1 MHTLIRAS
9 VTHSPASPRGNPR
22 RRLPSRLNGRL
33 VLGLVLVASL
43 CASAALAPLLAP
55 FSPLKQDYGHMLV
68 APAWPHPLGTDE
80 FGRDILSRLLWGGRI
95 SLAVAGGALV
105 VATGIGVPTGVA
117 AAYIGKLADT
127 ILMRFTDLIIV
138 FPPILL
144 AIVIVSFLGANPFNL
159 AVIIGVTNFPRLSR
173 LAYAVTMQAR
183 TNLFVEA
190 SRALGASDA
199 RILVRDILP
208 AIVPTLLVDAALL
221 VGFAILTES
230 GLSFLGLGIQ
240 PPTPSWGLMIA
251 DARMIMAQSPL
262 AIVWPSLTITATVLA
277 FQITADG
284 LRDALDPRSPH
295 QYTL

>member
-1 MHTLIRAS
+1 M
-9 VTHSPASPRGNPR
+9 
-22 RRLPSRLNGRL
+22 
-33 VLGLVLVASL
+33 
-43 CASAALAPLLAP
+43 LAP
-55 FSPLKQDYGHMLV
+55 
-68 APAWPHPLGTDE
+68 PAWPHLLGTDE

-105 VATGIGVPTGVA
+105 VAAGIGVPTGVT
-117 AAYIGKLADT
+117 AAYISRFADT
-127 ILMRFTDLIIV
+127 ILMRLTDLIII

-144 AIVIVSFLGANPFNL
+144 AVAIVSFLGANPVNL
-159 AVIIGVTNFPRLSR
+159 AVIIGVTNFPRFSR

-183 TNLFVEA
+183 TNLYVEA
-190 SRALGASDA
+190 SRALGAKDA

-208 AIVPTLLVDAALL
+208 AILPILLVDAAL
-221 VGFAILTES
+221 VGGFAILTES

-262 AIVWPSLTITATVLA
+262 AIVWPSLTITTTVLA

-284 LRDALDPRSPH
+284 LRDMLDPRSPH
-295 QYTL
+295 QYEF